1 MKYISLIFFF
11 FLIQS
16 AAAQNLILKGS
27 VRDSTQADLPYAS
40 VLLLHA
46 KDSVM
51 VEFAT
56 TDDKGAFKLRAKS
69 GEAYILQIS
78 FMGFETHWQS
88 ITGILMDTLLGDI
101 VLEKAINNLP
111 SLHVLG
117 EQSLMK
123 IGRDT
128 VEYNAKAFK
137 TQPGA
142 AVEDL
147 LKRLPGVEVQRDGS
161 VKAYG
166 ENVQNILV
174 DGKEFFGKDTR
185 IATKNLEADAVDK
198 VQVFDKKSDV
208 AEFTG
213 VDDGRDEKTINLKLK
228 EDRKNGYFGNAELA
242 GGTHE
247 RFKSKF
253 NLNRFSP
260 QSRLSVIGSGN
271 NINDQSFS
279 FQDYLDFMGGIGAFM
294 SGGGGKM
301 RIQLNES
308 SGLPMGG
315 VTQGIQR
322 SIAGGINLSKD
333 LSTKTE
339 FNASYLANNFRN
351 VLNRDNQRQSLLA
364 DEFFNSEEMEE
375 RTSGSHSHTITFRLK
390 SKLDSFQN
398 LILRGGGGWNDNNYL
413 SQLRNATF
421 LQNQDPA
428 NQSARTYDVNGQG
441 FNFNANLTWQKK
453 FRKAGRSLVWS
464 ASGKYGN
471 NDRDGYL
478 EANNQYYIGNTF
490 SDTLLQNQLF
500 SDQGVQLESRMSY
513 TEPLGKKRFIELN
526 GLWSNN
532 RNLTNMDFY
541 DIIEPGVQRR
551 NELLSNKY
559 NRGYQVYN
567 GGVRLIKNHK
577 KYYFSLGLNLQHS
590 SLNGKLQDLEQA
602 ITTDFTRLLPG
613 ASLQYE
619 LSTANNVN
627 IDYETQVQ
635 EPSLEQLQ
643 PTSNNTDPLNIFVG
657 NPNLKPEYTHEL
669 NSSYFKYDQ
678 FSFTSIFA
686 RLGANYTLNKITEL
700 VEVDSLFKRTI
711 KPVNVKD
718 EKAIQAGFEI
728 STPIRPLFISTKLR
742 LRSQLA
748 QSILFVNGIKNQ
760 VNRLGNSVYF
770 SLENRNKDRFDALA
784 GIRWSGNQTS
794 YSVSNSLDQ
803 TFHETNWFGE
813 VTYTPNDR
821 WALKT
826 EFDRI
831 AYTQFGQAD
840 PIVVPLWHAS
850 LTRFFTKQQ
859 RLKATLSVF
868 DILNQNKGIA
878 RSSQLNYLEVQRTNV
893 LGRYFMLGLAYSIKG
908 FKKSNNGIEIN
919 IER

>member
-1 MKYISLIFFF
+1 MKSIYLLSFFVLTQVAFSQSLDIR
-11 FLIQS
+11 
-16 AAAQNLILKGS
+16 GR
-27 VRDSTQADLPYAS
+27 VRDSALIALPYAS
-40 VLLLHA
+40 VLLLQV

-51 VEFAT
+51 VEFST
-56 TDDKGAFKLRAKS
+56 TDNQGVFKLKAHS
-69 GEAYILQIS
+69 GVDYILQVS
-78 FMGFETHWQS
+78 FMGFVTHWQV
-88 ITGILMDTLLGDI
+88 IPAHQKEVDLGDI
-101 VLEKAINNLP
+101 LLEKSINNLP
-111 SLHVLG
+111 TLKITG

-142 AVEDL
+142 PVEDL
-147 LKRLPGVEVQRDGS
+147 LKRLPGLEVQRDGS

-166 ENVQNILV
+166 ENVQNVLV

-228 EDRKNGYFGNAELA
+228 DDRKNGYFGNAELA
-242 GGTHE
+242 GGTTE

-301 RIQLNES
+301 KIQINES

-315 VTQGIQR
+315 VSQGVQR
-322 SIAGGINLSKD
+322 AIAGGINFSKD
-333 LSTKTE
+333 LNARTE
-339 FNASYLANNFRN
+339 VNASYLANNFRN
-351 VLNRDNQRQSLLA
+351 VLTRDNQRQSLLA
-364 DEFFNSEEMEE
+364 DEFFNSEEMED
-375 RTSGSHSHTITFRLK
+375 RTSGSNSHNMTFRIK

-413 SQLRNATF
+413 SQLRNSTF

-428 NQSARTYDVNGQG
+428 NQSQRAYDVNGQG
-441 FNFNANLTWQKK
+441 LNFNASLTWQKK

-464 ASGKYGN
+464 ASGRYGD
-471 NDRDGYL
+471 NDRDGFL
-478 EANNQYYIGNTF
+478 NANNQYFIGNTV
-490 SDTLLQNQLF
+490 SDTILQNQFF
-500 SDQGVQLESRMSY
+500 SDKGAQLDSRISY
-513 TEPLGKKRFIELN
+513 TEPLGKRRFIELN

-532 RNLTNMDFY
+532 RNRTNMDFY
-541 DIIEPGVQRR
+541 DIIEPGIERR

-567 GGVRLIKNHK
+567 GGLRLIKNHK
-577 KYYFSLGLNLQHS
+577 KYYFSMGLNLQHS

-619 LSTANNVN
+619 LGTANNLS

-643 PTSNNTDPLNIFVG
+643 PTSNNTDPLNIYVG

-686 RLGANYTLNKITEL
+686 RLGANYTLNKITDL

-718 EKAIQAGFEI
+718 EKAIQGGFEI
-728 STPIRPLFISTKLR
+728 STPVRPLFITTKLR

-748 QSILFVNGIKNQ
+748 QGILFVNNTKNK

-770 SLENRNKDRFDALA
+770 SLENRNKDHFDALA
-784 GIRWSGNQTS
+784 GIRWSGNHTS
-794 YSVSNSLDQ
+794 YSVNNSLDQ
-803 TFHETNWFGE
+803 TYQETNWFGE
-813 VTYTPNDR
+813 VNYAPDDK

-831 AYTQFGQAD
+831 AYTQFGQND

-850 LTRFFTKQQ
+850 LTRYFTKQQ
-859 RLKATLSVF
+859 RLKLTLSVF
-868 DILNQNKGIA
+868 DILNQNKGIN

-893 LGRYFMLGLAYSIKG
+893 LGRYFMLGMAYSIKG
-908 FKKSNNGIEIN
+908 FKKANNGIEIN